1 MSKEDDGVITSLARM
16 VRGNEHRRND
26 AQTDS
31 LGCLSGGFLNLFP
44 KKKSQASSRRRDLQQ
59 IINLKLYI

>member
-1 MSKEDDGVITSLARM
+1 MSEEDDGVITRLARM

-31 LGCLSGGFLNLFP
+31 LGCLSGGVRHLFP
-44 KKKSQASSRRRDLQQ
+44 KKKVPG
-59 IINLKLYI
+59 IITTQGLATNN